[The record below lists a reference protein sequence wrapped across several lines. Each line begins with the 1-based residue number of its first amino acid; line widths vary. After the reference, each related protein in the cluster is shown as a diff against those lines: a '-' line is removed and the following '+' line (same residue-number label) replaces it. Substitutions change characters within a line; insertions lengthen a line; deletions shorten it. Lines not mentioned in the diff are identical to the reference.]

1 MTLLQIICDDT
12 DITVQLLII
21 YSAFIKYFRR
31 NGNEFSNKSLWF
43 STMIIMY
50 NIVIGFGIH
59 KQLLKLIKY
68 VYITPI
74 AIYGHANLCLI
85 CFILRMVHKMEM
97 FYHHCFS
104 TLLQNMPVGRS
115 KQITSCY
122 NSTVHIRSLFML
134 MVLIYGVKAQNIHT
148 ISFISPL

>member
-1 MTLLQIICDDT
+1 
-12 DITVQLLII
+12 
-21 YSAFIKYFRR
+21 
-31 NGNEFSNKSLWF
+31 
-43 STMIIMY
+43 MY

-85 CFILRMVHKMEM
+85 CFILRMIHKMER

-134 MVLIYGVKAQNIHT
+134 TMLIYGVKVHTPYASSVHCKDTGLEVNVEKLKICFCSTNSKQHKIIIHKHM
-148 ISFISPL
+148 